1 MDGWMD
7 RLTDPITPPP
17 PTDEE
22 LWEEATAGRNPYE
35 ALIREH
41 AVCHNTF
48 LALSRRHA
56 RLLLRFPRECPLAY
70 RRLLRLGDHR
80 RFIPLTYVT
89 SDRWYCIVFIRWVD
103 VGVGMI
109 HA

>member
-1 MDGWMD
+1 MD
-7 RLTDPITPPP
+7 RLTDPASNQKK
-17 PTDEE
+17 TDEE
-22 LWEEATAGRNPYE
+22 LWEEAAAGRNPYE

-56 RLLLRFPRECPLAY
+56 RLLLRFPHECPLAY

-89 SDRWYCIVFIRWVD
+89 SGR
-103 VGVGMI
+103 VGMRLGG
-109 HA
+109 A